1 GEVLADV
8 QSCRC
13 RKPPRATC
21 RQGNHDK
28 TQSNRHHLRP
38 GPPLAISV
46 ALPAVEVL
54 KNRVKPPLVPLAAPP
69 LLINVPLPAVEAS
82 LSNSVKPAP
91 KAKPPVPPP
100 LLVKVPLPAVEV
112 SENRVK
118 PPSELADV
126 SLLLVKVPVPA
137 VEVLK
142 NSVCPPV
149 PLMTVP
155 PLLVNIVRLPAVA
168 LLKKDIRP

>member
-1 GEVLADV
+1 MPHVVSFL
-8 QSCRC
+8 CRC
-13 RKPPRATC
+13 DLQGSPLRHDRQGQVVAGAAERAAVTLHRATA
-21 RQGNHDK
+21 RAGAGLIFNHERACGDGGAAGVGVRRRES
-28 TQSNRHHLRP
+28 QL
-38 GPPLAISV
+38 
-46 ALPAVEVL
+46 ALPDFGE
-54 KNRVKPPLVPLAAPP
+54 RAAAATAD
-69 LLINVPLPAVEAS
+69 PAI
-82 LSNSVKPAP
+82 LQ
-91 KAKPPVPPP
+91 
-100 LLVKVPLPAVEV
+100 PAVEV